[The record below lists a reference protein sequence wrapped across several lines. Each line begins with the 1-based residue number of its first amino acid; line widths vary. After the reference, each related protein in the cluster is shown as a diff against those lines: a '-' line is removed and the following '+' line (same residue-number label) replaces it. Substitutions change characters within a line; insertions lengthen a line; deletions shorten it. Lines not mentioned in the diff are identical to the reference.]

1 MRFLSFI
8 TSMLLLAASGGTMSA
23 QGIGEYADALAK
35 MPGYRARVTYS
46 VTLPQAQDDVVYT
59 IDLAQDPDDPDGY
72 LIEWSVMSPSG
83 PVSGF
88 TSWFNGDFYNFRN
101 HRLQEL
107 HRQWDSETVS
117 GHGAAQNSAQFAS
130 LLPTRIAD
138 WLRAERPRMTSGI
151 IHDIENNHISYN
163 ETWEAQGEVGSTISW
178 VFDAETMRPLLFI
191 ADYNPGSVAGQQ
203 VTAEYS
209 YPDSLAPLSA
219 PLSESFLHARFPDA
233 FNKYRES
240 QFAIENMRG
249 LPLPAFSLPR
259 LDGGRLARQASDP
272 FRAPTAVVL
281 FDPEATLAP
290 ELISALRASVDRLPV
305 NAEILWAAVDKNP
318 ESASA
323 LLSPLRD
330 GETAITGAAP
340 LAADCGVAALPVIL
354 VCNPEGRITNLVIG
368 LNQTL
373 QTDVMQMLINAK

>member
-1 MRFLSFI
+1 MRFFSFI
-8 TSMLLLAASGGTMSA
+8 TSMLLLAASGGNMSA

-59 IDLAQDPDDPDGY
+59 IDLAQDPADPDGY

-107 HRQWDSETVS
+107 HRQWDPETVS
-117 GHGAAQNSAQFAS
+117 GEGAAQNSAQFAS
-130 LLPTRIAD
+130 LLPTRIAA
-138 WLRAERPRMTSGI
+138 WLRAKRPVVVSGTI
-151 IHDIENNHISYN
+151 LDPDNHRLTYH
-163 ETWEAQGEVGSTISW
+163 ETWQSQGEIGSDIIW
-178 VFDAETMRPLLFI
+178 VFDSETMRPLLFT

-203 VTAEYS
+203 VVAEYS
-209 YPDSLAPLSA
+209 YPDSLAPLAA
-219 PLSESFLHARFPDA
+219 PLSESFLHSRFPDA

-240 QFAIENMRG
+240 QFAIETMRG
-249 LPLPAFSLPR
+249 LPLPSCPLPR
-259 LDGGRLARQASDP
+259 LDGGRLARPASDP
-272 FRAPTAVVL
+272 FRAPPAIVL
-281 FDPEATLAP
+281 FDPESSLAP
-290 ELISALRASVDRLPV
+290 ELISAMRASVDRLPV
-305 NAEILWAAVDKNP
+305 NAEILWAAVSKNP
-318 ESASA
+318 ESAAS

-330 GETAITGAAP
+330 GETAITGADP

-354 VCNPEGRITNLVIG
+354 VCNPQGSITNLVIG

>member
-1 MRFLSFI
+1 MRFYSVI
-8 TSMLLLAASGGTMSA
+8 TSVLMLAATAGTMSA
-23 QGIGEYADALAK
+23 RGIDDCVDALAK
-35 MPGYRARVTYS
+35 MPCYRAQVTYS
-46 VTLPQAQDDVVYT
+46 VTLPQAQDDIVYT
-59 IDLAQDPDDPDGY
+59 VDLAQDPEDADGY

-107 HRQWDSETVS
+107 HRQWDPETVS
-117 GHGAAQNSAQFAS
+117 GPRAAQNSAQFAS
-130 LLPTRIAD
+130 LLPTRIAA
-138 WLRAERPRMTSGI
+138 WLGEERPVAQSSVAA
-151 IHDIENNHISYN
+151 ENGRITYN
-163 ETWEAQGEVGSTISW
+163 ETWETQGEVGSTITW
-178 VFDAETMRPLLFI
+178 VFDAESMRPLLFM

-209 YPDSLAPLSA
+209 YADTLVPLQA
-219 PLSESFLHARFPDA
+219 PLSETFLHTRFPDA
-233 FNKYRES
+233 FDKYRES

-259 LDGGRLARQASDP
+259 LDGGRLARQASDS

-281 FDPEATLAP
+281 FDPESTLAP
-290 ELISALRASVDRLPV
+290 ELISTLRAAIDRLPV
-305 NAEILWAAVDKNP
+305 NGEILWAAVAKNP
-318 ESASA
+318 ESTVG

-340 LAADCGVAALPVIL
+340 LAADCGVAALPVVL
-354 VCNPEGRITNLVIG
+354 VCGPDGRISNLVIG

-373 QTDVMQMLINAK
+373 QTDVMQMMINAK